1 MRYFEDFRIGD
12 VHELGSHRISAEEIR
27 AFAHQYDPQPRHI
40 GRSSEPPIASG
51 WQVAATF
58 MRLYVNSVV
67 NGAAAEV
74 SPGID
79 ELRWL
84 RPVRP
89 GDLLV
94 GRMTVL
100 GKAASLSRPDC
111 GILRQ
116 RGELA
121 DESGRPVLRFVFH
134 GLMRRRSAE
143 SASGGPGSVPGDR
156 AGRP

>member
-1 MRYFEDFRIGD
+1 MRYFEDFQVGD
-12 VHELGSHRISAEEIR
+12 VHELGSQRISEAEIR
-27 AFAHQYDPQPRHI
+27 SFAHRYDPQPIHL
-40 GRSSEPPIASG
+40 GLPGVPVIASG

-58 MRLYVNSVV
+58 MRLYVDSVIS
-67 NGAAAEV
+67 GSAAEV

-100 GKAASLSRPDC
+100 GTTPSLTRADC
-111 GILRQ
+111 GIVRQ

-121 DESGRPVLRFVFH
+121 DDSGRPVMRFVFH
-134 GLMRRRSAE
+134 GLMRKREYAPALADDVRSDTL
-143 SASGGPGSVPGDR
+143 GS
-156 AGRP
+156 